1 MNNKQITVSG
11 MPKLSKE
18 LRTRLMEKMIDKN
31 DDLIIEKMKQRQSH
45 VEAIKRIDKEIME
58 LTTLTGLE

>member
-1 MNNKQITVSG
+1 MTKEITVSG

-31 DDLIIEKMKQRQSH
+31 DDTIIEKMKQRQSH
-45 VEAIKRIDKEIME
+45 VEAIKRIDKEIVE